1 MTDALQQLIEA
12 LRDELQQYGEMLAL
26 LDQQQEQVCA
36 RVADELLSTA
46 VSIQEHG
53 TVMQGARRQREDCRI
68 AMSRTLRLPDK
79 TSFAEMMPHLPAAV
93 RPLVQAL
100 LEENNDLLRRVQQR
114 ARQNHFLLSRSV
126 ELMQSL
132 IGSLMPQARS
142 LTYGQAGMMAAP
154 TLPSRTLYDAVG

>member
-1 MTDALQQLIEA
+1 MTDALQRLIEA

-36 RVADELLSTA
+36 RVADEVLST
-46 VSIQEHG
+46 VTLIQEQG
-53 TVMQGARRQREDCRI
+53 TVMQGARRQRGECRTALARALGLSDEAAFLELI
-68 AMSRTLRLPDK
+68 PRLPA
-79 TSFAEMMPHLPAAV
+79 SF

-100 LEENNDLLRRVQQR
+100 VDENNDLLRRVQQR

-132 IGSLMPQARS
+132 IGSLVPQSRP
-142 LTYGQAGMMAAP
+142 LTYGHAGVMTSP